1 MQYSEFKRNFVLK
14 SYKILLFWPQII
26 WLPSLLSR
34 SISAFEAISFGV
46 FLACDYAA
54 EASFVVASND
64 IIVE

>member
-14 SYKILLFWPQII
+14 SYKFFAILAPNNLA
-26 WLPSLLSR
+26 SLLSR

>member
-14 SYKILLFWPQII
+14 SYNFAILAPNNLA
-26 WLPSLLSR
+26 SLLSR

-46 FLACDYAA
+46 FLACDYDA